1 MIRDGIPVQ
10 LAECERWVR
19 FVGGKHGATG
29 WNIPANWRQ
38 LDEID
43 GDAMFVQ
50 TDSHFLIIDCDHVIG
65 NNGKVYAPVGAAL
78 RRLIDAALGEKLY
91 IEYSTSGHG
100 LHIVLDLSEYAGT
113 FAPMTNKKGEQLL
126 FPEVTPDE
134 GTEPPKLE
142 FWYNLGHS
150 FYFTGKKIPGSGE
163 DVIGGDAAANVMR
176 EILKMLD
183 EQRQATATGSP
194 ETTGGKDDLKV
205 DKATLD
211 KIHKALSFI
220 DPDCDRITWIHVGN
234 ALCNIGAPFEWWEEW
249 SARGQK
255 YADNKKNEMVND
267 WQGFQRSPH
276 KWGAGTIFGLAKA
289 GGYLTEEKTNE
300 PPGSDTTAQSSQNK
314 TIDPKSLL
322 LTLDSVEEESAEWLI
337 PERIPMKTITVI
349 AGDGGSGKT
358 TIWADL
364 AAAVSSGNKPLL
376 AGDIPKAFWEE
387 EPAKVLYFSTEDST
401 KVVLKAKLRKAGAN
415 FANIATVDLSNI
427 EHIKYNSTE
436 LAALFEI
443 YKPKLCVFDPLQGYL
458 DARLDMSRRNAIRQG
473 CIAPLSALAEKYGTA
488 IVIIAHSN
496 KRSDA
501 ADRGRLADSA
511 DIWDGARS
519 VIMVGR
525 TADGLRYAAQE
536 KSNYGPLAET
546 ILFTING
553 DGLASYYGNSKKHD
567 RDFVNERTD
576 QKRNAPAREDARE
589 QLLEALR
596 NAGGSMPAEALKEFA
611 NAASI
616 TASMLRRV
624 KSDMRK
630 EGLIDYEVEGNA
642 GKGKGTRTIV
652 KLVERP
658 EGPEGSLIVELP
670 ELP

>member
-1 MIRDGIPVQ
+1 MIKDGIPVQ

-19 FVGGKHGATG
+19 FVGGKHGEKG
-29 WNIPANWRQ
+29 WNDSSMWRP

-65 NNGKVYAPVGAAL
+65 NNGKVYAPVAAAL
-78 RRLIDAALGEKLY
+78 KRIINAALGEKLY

-113 FAPMTNKKGEQLL
+113 FAPMTNRYDDQLH
-126 FPEVTPDE
+126 FPEVMPDD

-150 FYFTGKKIPGSGE
+150 FYFTGKKIPVSGD

-183 EQRQATATGSP
+183 EQRKRRANTSSP
-194 ETTGGKDDLKV
+194 EMSGGKEELRV
-205 DKATLD
+205 DRATLE
-211 KIHKALSFI
+211 KIQEALSFI

-234 ALCNIGAPFEWWEEW
+234 ALSNIGAPFEWWEEW
-249 SARGQK
+249 SKRGKK
-255 YADNKKNEMVND
+255 YDNNEANELEND

-276 KWGAGTIFGLAKA
+276 KWGAGTIFGLAKQ
-289 GGYLTEEKTNE
+289 GGYMADKKPSE
-300 PPGSDTTAQSSQNK
+300 PAQKPASDA
-314 TIDPKSLL
+314 KSLL
-322 LTLDSVEEESAEWLI
+322 LTLDSVQEETAEWLI
-337 PERIPMKTITVI
+337 PERIPAKALTVI

-364 AAAVSSGNKPLL
+364 AAAVSSGRKPLL

-387 EPAKVLYFSTEDST
+387 EPARVLYFSTEDST

-427 EHIKYNSTE
+427 ERIKYNSTE
-436 LAALFEI
+436 LATLFEI
-443 YKPKLCVFDPLQGYL
+443 YRPKLVIFDPLQGFL
-458 DARLDMSRRNAIRQG
+458 DPRLDMSRRNAIRQG

-536 KSNYGPLAET
+536 KSNYSKLAET
-546 ILFTING
+546 VLFTING
-553 DGLASYYGNSKKHD
+553 DGIASYYGTSKKHD
-567 RDFVNERTD
+567 RDFVAERTD
-576 QKRNAPAREDARE
+576 QKRNAPARDDARE

-596 NAGGSMPAEALKEFA
+596 NAGGSMQSDELKNFA
-611 NAASI
+611 DAASI
-616 TASMLRRV
+616 TPSMLRRV

-630 EGLIDYEVEGNA
+630 EGLIDYVVEGKA
-642 GKGKGTRTIV
+642 GKGQGTRTVV
-652 KLVERP
+652 KLVEQCERP
-658 EGPEGSLIVELP
+658 EEDFSGLP
-670 ELP
+670 EYSY

>member
-1 MIRDGIPVQ
+1 MGRVINEKLIRDIITENGIKVKSLDGEPCDAGRRIILDHCVFDPNHSGTSAAIIISKRGSISYTCQ
-10 LAECERWVR
+10 HDSCKQRKITD
-19 FVGGKHGATG
+19 FV
-29 WNIPANWRQ
+29 
-38 LDEID
+38 
-43 GDAMFVQ
+43 
-50 TDSHFLIIDCDHVIG
+50 
-65 NNGKVYAPVGAAL
+65 
-78 RRLIDAALGEKLY
+78 KLY
-91 IEYSTSGHG
+91 KPNFFKD
-100 LHIVLDLSEYAGT
+100 VQ
-113 FAPMTNKKGEQLL
+113 K
-126 FPEVTPDE
+126 TPSAD
-134 GTEPPKLE
+134 
-142 FWYNLGHS
+142 
-150 FYFTGKKIPGSGE
+150 GKP
-163 DVIGGDAAANVMR
+163 A
-176 EILKMLD
+176 
-183 EQRQATATGSP
+183 
-194 ETTGGKDDLKV
+194 
-205 DKATLD
+205 
-211 KIHKALSFI
+211 
-220 DPDCDRITWIHVGN
+220 
-234 ALCNIGAPFEWWEEW
+234 
-249 SARGQK
+249 
-255 YADNKKNEMVND
+255 
-267 WQGFQRSPH
+267 
-276 KWGAGTIFGLAKA
+276 
-289 GGYLTEEKTNE
+289 
-300 PPGSDTTAQSSQNK
+300 
-314 TIDPKSLL
+314 IDPKSLL
-322 LTLDSVEEESAEWLI
+322 LTLDSVKEESAEWLI

-427 EHIKYNSTE
+427 EHIKYDAPE

-553 DGLASYYGNSKKHD
+553 DGLASYYGNSSKHD

-576 QKRNAPAREDARE
+576 QKRNAPARDDARE

-630 EGLIDYEVEGNA
+630 EGLMDYEVEGNA

-652 KLVERP
+652 KLIEQAERP
-658 EGPEGSLIVELP
+658 EEELP
-670 ELP
+670 ELPYRPD